1 MSEFVHERHKAPV
14 ALERPR
20 ELVVALPPLRSNV
33 NLARILRTAGCCGV
47 QRLIACGQSR
57 IDPRI
62 ARDALQFV
70 QVERHRSLTPVLRDL
85 RGQDYRLV
93 GLEQARG
100 SQSLPDYRFARRT
113 VLVIGHE
120 REGLS
125 DELLRL
131 LHDVVEIP
139 VYGSPHSHNV
149 ATAAAMALYEYCR
162 QFPRG

>member
-14 ALERPR
+14 GLERAR
-20 ELVVALPPLRSNV
+20 ELVLALPPLRSNV
-33 NLARILRTAGCCGV
+33 NLARIVRTAGCCGV
-47 QRLIACGQSR
+47 ERVIACGQSK

-70 QVERHRSLTPVLRDL
+70 RVERHRSLAPVLRSL
-85 RGQDYRLV
+85 RDQDYRVV
-93 GLEQARG
+93 GLEQASG
-100 SQSLPDYRFARRT
+100 SQSLPEYRFYRRT

-139 VYGSPHSHNV
+139 VYGMPHSYNV

-162 QFPRG
+162 QFPHG